1 MNQCVK
7 HNLTE
12 AQQPWV
18 GGLPKLASGKEALC
32 GGAEEEI
39 VVSSEDK
46 CS

>member
-12 AQQPWV
+12 AQQPEV

-32 GGAEEEI
+32 GGAEEER
-39 VVSSEDK
+39 VVSFEDK